1 MGNKTKPQSLRLGIT
16 GAWQSAWF
24 PKKETTQRYLEE
36 DLLIRETILQKVK
49 EAGIDSIVIERTP
62 GSYKVLVK
70 TSRPGLVIGRGG
82 KGVEEL
88 IGLLESRLKKL
99 RHRLGAKEK
108 ISLNLTIGEIKR
120 LDVSAS
126 VIAQSI
132 ATDLERRIRSRRTMR
147 KYLDQI
153 VQNRGVQGAKI
164 RIAGRLNGAEIA
176 RSEQLTHGK
185 LPLQNLRAN
194 IDYGEA
200 TAFTIY
206 GTIGAKV
213 WIYKGEIFK
222 GKKE

>member
-1 MGNKTKPQSLRLGIT
+1 MGNKIKPQSLRLGAT

-24 PKKETTQRYLEE
+24 PKKEIAKRYLEE
-36 DLLIRETILQKVK
+36 DLLIREAIFGKVK
-49 EAGIDSIVIERTP
+49 EAGIDSVLIERTP
-62 GSYKVLVK
+62 GSYRVLVK

-88 IGLLESRLKKL
+88 AELLESRLKKL
-99 RHRLGAKEK
+99 RRRLGAKEK
-108 ISLNLTIGEIKR
+108 IALNLTIGEVKR

-126 VIAQSI
+126 VIAQSA
-132 ATDLERRIRSRRTMR
+132 ATDLERRIPSRRTMR

-153 VQNRGVQGAKI
+153 VQNRSVQGAKI
-164 RIAGRLNGAEIA
+164 RVAGRLNGAEIA

-185 LPLQNLRAN
+185 LPLQNLRAH

-206 GTIGAKV
+206 GTIGVKV
-213 WIYKGEIFK
+213 WIYKGDVFK
-222 GKKE
+222 GKER